1 MAVVYLKIN
10 AQATLRIVPS
20 IFFGWAHIW
29 TIASFEYEMKQ
40 TENNTLTSSN
50 NNWKRKLRK
59 IGNLYL
65 KKILLAYS

>member
-10 AQATLRIVPS
+10 AQATLMIVPS

-50 NNWKRKLRK
+50 NT
-59 IGNLYL
+59 
-65 KKILLAYS
+65 